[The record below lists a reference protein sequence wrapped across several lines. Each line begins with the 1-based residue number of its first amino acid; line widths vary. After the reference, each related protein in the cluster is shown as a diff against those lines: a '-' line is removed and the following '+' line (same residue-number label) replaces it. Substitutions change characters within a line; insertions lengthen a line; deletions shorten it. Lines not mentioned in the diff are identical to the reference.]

1 MFQGGYAVIFKV
13 SLCALLPFALR
24 QIIDL
29 CSSQKRGENLG
40 LNLLLIQREQ
50 TIGEE
55 TPATWVL
62 FYLFVIVQTLSLL
75 LMIIEILWNSCPSV
89 YIPFIY
95 LYIRTTQNLH
105 IWVKPDGCLFFFRK
119 LSCLPYYKVS
129 ACQLISFSQS
139 LLCTIPITIF
149 FTINPGLYRKWK
161 CDDLQNTE
169 TLYLIFIVFK
179 KDMMI

>member
-1 MFQGGYAVIFKV
+1 MICIICSNTAVFIFKVDILKRLTVEKTKQTQMFQGGYAVIFKV

-75 LMIIEILWNSCPSV
+75 LMIIEIL
-89 YIPFIY
+89 
-95 LYIRTTQNLH
+95 
-105 IWVKPDGCLFFFRK
+105 
-119 LSCLPYYKVS
+119 
-129 ACQLISFSQS
+129 
-139 LLCTIPITIF
+139 
-149 FTINPGLYRKWK
+149 
-161 CDDLQNTE
+161 
-169 TLYLIFIVFK
+169 
-179 KDMMI
+179 